1 MVMMMVMMTTTMTMT
16 MMGITIVRSYANEK
30 NATGLS
36 SGFELVYSTLDGKN
50 I

>member
-1 MVMMMVMMTTTMTMT
+1 MMVTMMMMMTTTMTM
-16 MMGITIVRSYANEK
+16 MGITTVRSYANGK

-36 SGFELVYSTLDGKN
+36 SGFELVYLTLDGKN